1 MMEKLGPKQ
10 ILCPT
15 DFSETANLAL
25 RYAKVMAERFQ
36 SRLLVLYA
44 EAYEPPPYFTADQQK
59 GLLKA
64 QARSRKAA
72 AVHLSRQAKEL
83 LGESV
88 EAETII
94 VEDHPASGILKT
106 AASRGVD
113 WIVMGTHGR
122 SGWRR
127 AMLGSTT
134 ERVLRETEKPVLTV
148 RHKEGE
154 NKTFPSI
161 IQKILCPVNYSEVA
175 QKALAYAAT
184 LAERFSAELRVLT
197 VIESPGEDS
206 EEGERERL
214 CAWIP
219 GGIRPRCQIQ
229 EMIRR
234 GDAGEQILKTAG
246 SDGCDLIVLGAQHK
260 RFWDSTII
268 GRTTMNV
275 IRHAPCPVFTVVQKM

>member
-1 MMEKLGPKQ
+1 MEKPEPKQ

-25 RYAKVMAERFQ
+25 QYAKVMAERFQ

-59 GLLKA
+59 SLVKA

-94 VEDHPASGILKT
+94 VEDHPALGILKT

-154 NKTFPSI
+154 NKTFPAL

-175 QKALAYAAT
+175 QKALTYAAT
-184 LAERFSAELRVLT
+184 LAEGFSAELRVLT
-197 VIESPGEDS
+197 VRESQAEGLD
-206 EEGERERL
+206 EEEMERL
-214 CAWIP
+214 CSWVP
-219 GGIRPRCQIQ
+219 GSLRPRCQIS
-229 EMIRR
+229 EMVRQGI
-234 GDAGEQILKTAG
+234 AAEQILQAAT

-260 RFWDSTII
+260 RFWDSTVI
-268 GRTTMNV
+268 GTTTMNV
-275 IRHAPCPVFTVVQKM
+275 IRHAPCPVFTVVQKI

>member
-1 MMEKLGPKQ
+1 MEELRPKQ
-10 ILCPT
+10 ILCPI
-15 DFSETANLAL
+15 DFSEAANLAL
-25 RYAKVMAERFQ
+25 QYAKVMAERFQ

-44 EAYEPPPYFTADQQK
+44 DPYEPPPYFTADQQK
-59 GLLKA
+59 DLVKA

-72 AVHLSRQAKEL
+72 KVHLSRQAKER
-83 LGESV
+83 LGESI

-106 AASRGVD
+106 AASRGAD
-113 WIVMGTHGR
+113 WIIMGTHGR

-134 ERVLRETEKPVLTV
+134 ERVLRKTEKPVLTV

-154 NKTFPSI
+154 NKLSPFT
-161 IQKILCPVNYSEVA
+161 IQKILSPVNYTEVA
-175 QKALAYAAT
+175 QKALGYAAA

-197 VIESPGEDS
+197 VIESPGEDTEES
-206 EEGERERL
+206 ERKGL

-229 EMIRR
+229 EMVRR
-234 GDAGEQILKTAG
+234 GNAGEQILKTAG

-260 RFWDSTII
+260 RFWDSTVI
-268 GRTTMNV
+268 GTTTMNV
-275 IRHAPCPVFTVVQKM
+275 IRHAPCPVFTVVLKI

>member
-1 MMEKLGPKQ
+1 MEKIEPKQ

-25 RYAKVMAERFQ
+25 QYAKVLAERFE

-44 EAYEPPPYFTADQQK
+44 ETYEPPPYFTADQQK
-59 GLLKA
+59 RLVKE

-72 AVHLSRQAKEL
+72 AVHLSRQAKEV

-88 EAETII
+88 GAETIV

-106 AASRGVD
+106 AEFRGAD

-122 SGWRR
+122 RGWRR
-127 AMLGSTT
+127 AILGSVA
-134 ERVLRETEKPVLTV
+134 ERVLRETDKPVLTV
-148 RHKEGE
+148 RQKAGE
-154 NKTFPSI
+154 EKPSPFT
-161 IQKILCPVNYSEVA
+161 IQKILCPVNYTEVA
-175 QKALAYAAT
+175 QKALGYAAT

-197 VIESPGEDS
+197 VIESPGEGL
-206 EEGERERL
+206 EEGEKEKL

-219 GGIRPRCQIQ
+219 GGIRPRCQMQ
-229 EMIRR
+229 EMVSR
-234 GDAGEQILKTAG
+234 GNAGEQILKTAA

-260 RFWDSTII
+260 RFWDSTVI
-268 GRTTMNV
+268 GTTTMNV
-275 IRHAPCPVFTVVQKM
+275 IHHAPCPVFTVVLKI

>member
-1 MMEKLGPKQ
+1 MEKPEPKR

-25 RYAKVMAERFQ
+25 HYAKVMAERFQ
-36 SRLLVLYA
+36 SQLLVLYA
-44 EAYEPPPYFTADQQK
+44 EAYEPPPYFTAVQQRD
-59 GLLKA
+59 LVKA

-72 AVHLSRQAKEL
+72 EVHLSRLAKEL

-106 AASRGVD
+106 AASRGAD
-113 WIVMGTHGR
+113 WIIMGTHGR

-134 ERVLRETEKPVLTV
+134 ERVLRETKRPVLTV
-148 RHKEGE
+148 CHKEGE
-154 NKTFPSI
+154 DIPSPFV

-175 QKALAYAAT
+175 QKALGYAAT

-197 VIESPGEDS
+197 VIESAGERS
-206 EEGERERL
+206 EEGEKERL
-214 CAWIP
+214 DSRGNSSP
-219 GGIRPRCQIQ
+219 LPDSGNGPSGK
-229 EMIRR
+229 RR
-234 GDAGEQILKTAG
+234 GADSAGRWLRRVRLDRAG
-246 SDGCDLIVLGAQHK
+246 GSA
-260 RFWDSTII
+260 
-268 GRTTMNV
+268 
-275 IRHAPCPVFTVVQKM
+275 